1 MGLSILLFNWEVEIA
16 TDLDD
21 SQKQMLSKNLNSIG
35 FELLDDKENKTV
47 ERIKTESLTWCIIK
61 RNKNKSIKLFGR
73 RFGAGLQYVKQAV
86 FRKEGATIAHY
97 FIAQN

>member
-35 FELLDDKENKTV
+35 FELLDDKENKI

-61 RNKNKSIKLFGR
+61 RNN
-73 RFGAGLQYVKQAV
+73 
-86 FRKEGATIAHY
+86 
-97 FIAQN
+97 

>member
-1 MGLSILLFNWEVEIA
+1 MALTSELEKWGSLFFYSIGEVEIA

-47 ERIKTESLTWCIIK
+47 ERKTESLTWYIIK
-61 RNKNKSIKLFGR
+61 RNN
-73 RFGAGLQYVKQAV
+73 
-86 FRKEGATIAHY
+86 
-97 FIAQN
+97 

>member
-1 MGLSILLFNWEVEIA
+1 MGLSILSIQLGEVEIA

-35 FELLDDKENKTV
+35 FELLDDENKTV

-61 RNKNKSIKLFGR
+61 RNN
-73 RFGAGLQYVKQAV
+73 
-86 FRKEGATIAHY
+86 
-97 FIAQN
+97 

>member
-1 MGLSILLFNWEVEIA
+1 MVCGRCEMALTSGKNGALYSFYSIGEVEIA

-61 RNKNKSIKLFGR
+61 RNN
-73 RFGAGLQYVKQAV
+73 
-86 FRKEGATIAHY
+86 
-97 FIAQN
+97 

>member
-1 MGLSILLFNWEVEIA
+1 MVCGRCEMALTSELEKMGLSILSIQLEVEIA

-47 ERIKTESLTWCIIK
+47 ERIKKSLTWYIIK
-61 RNKNKSIKLFGR
+61 RNN
-73 RFGAGLQYVKQAV
+73 
-86 FRKEGATIAHY
+86 
-97 FIAQN
+97 

>member
-1 MGLSILLFNWEVEIA
+1 MVCGREMALTSELEKWGLFFLFNCGSEIA

-47 ERIKTESLTWCIIK
+47 ERIKNRIIDLVYYKTEQLKI
-61 RNKNKSIKLFGR
+61 NLKLFGR
-73 RFGAGLQYVKQAV
+73 RFRITVC
-86 FRKEGATIAHY
+86 
-97 FIAQN
+97 

>member
-1 MGLSILLFNWEVEIA
+1 MGLYSFYSIGEVEIA

-47 ERIKTESLTWCIIK
+47 ERIKTESLTWYIIK
-61 RNKNKSIKLFGR
+61 RNN
-73 RFGAGLQYVKQAV
+73 
-86 FRKEGATIAHY
+86 
-97 FIAQN
+97 